1 MAGSRTLFQSLYDD
15 LRDLAA
21 GMLRYERTGHT
32 LQPTALVNEAF
43 LRLSNSQKT
52 EWESVDAFRA
62 AAGRTIERILIDH
75 ARARRTLKRGGG
87 AVLVEFTDQDH
98 GVEEAHDAADLGEA
112 IEKLRTL
119 NPRHADVIA
128 LCFFG
133 GMTQAQAGQ
142 QLGVS
147 ERTIRTDWDMA
158 RAWLMAHLDARE

>member
-75 ARARRTLKRGGG
+75 DRARRTLKRGGG
-87 AVLVEFTDQDH
+87 AVLVEFTDASRH
-98 GVEEAHDAADLGEA
+98 GAVL
-112 IEKLRTL
+112 
-119 NPRHADVIA
+119 
-128 LCFFG
+128 
-133 GMTQAQAGQ
+133 
-142 QLGVS
+142 
-147 ERTIRTDWDMA
+147 
-158 RAWLMAHLDARE
+158 